1 VALADF
7 KGKLVLINLWA
18 TWCQPCLKE
27 MPSLEKL
34 QAAQADKL
42 TVAAIS
48 EDRGGNQVV
57 EPFVAK
63 LGLDKVMVYLDPKS
77 AVGHA
82 FSVRGLPTT
91 LVIDTEGRLVGR
103 VEGAAEWDSE
113 KNGRRLAAFPAEHR
127 SRCQTQA
134 GRPLRTSRRKT
145 PPRCSPSGSIECS
158 TPTQARVSTGTPG
171 ALERGFGMLQRV
183 ERHHRVVG
191 AVHQQHRRAASA
203 TRWSAARA
211 RSAGRNSRECRRAA
225 SRDAAVPT

>member
-1 VALADF
+1 MRRMIAAGPPSKRPPHILLARFSAFSARFGTVALALLVALSTGLAAESEKAPKIGEFIPASPPQPAPEVSFADLKGNWVALADF

-48 EDRGGNQVV
+48 EDRGGGQVV

-63 LGLDKVMVYLDPKS
+63 LGLDKVKIYLDPKS

-91 LVIDTEGRLVGR
+91 LLIDAEGRLVGR
-103 VEGAAEWDSE
+103 VEGAAEWDSD
-113 KNGRRLAAFPAEHR
+113 KMAA
-127 SRCQTQA
+127 
-134 GRPLRTSRRKT
+134 
-145 PPRCSPSGSIECS
+145 
-158 TPTQARVSTGTPG
+158 
-171 ALERGFGMLQRV
+171 ALQPFLP
-183 ERHHRVVG
+183 
-191 AVHQQHRRAASA
+191 AASDDA
-203 TRWSAARA
+203 KLKRA
-211 RSAGRNSRECRRAA
+211 ER
-225 SRDAAVPT
+225 